1 MPRHG
6 RCSEVVSGDDFAG
19 AIGKAASLLSAAGVE
34 TARLDAEVLLAHA
47 AGIERAGLFAR
58 LRDQIPQAIGARFDE
73 SIRRRARREP
83 VAYVTGEKEFFSLS
97 FHVTPDVLIPRPETE
112 LLVEEV
118 LRRAPANARVLD
130 VGTGSGCIAVALA
143 VRRPDL
149 RVTACDVSPAALAV
163 AVENAR
169 RHGAEARIR
178 FVASDLFGGFDAH
191 DHWHVI
197 VSNPPYVAA
206 DEDLAPELAWE
217 PSAALRAGADGMAVI
232 RRLLV
237 EGVARLAEGGRLL
250 VEIGATQE
258 EIGRG
263 AARQAGLTEVEVLTD
278 LAGHPRLLIAARKS

>member
-1 MPRHG
+1 
-6 RCSEVVSGDDFAG
+6 VVSGDDFAA
-19 AIGKAASLLSAAGVE
+19 AIGEAASLLSAAGIE

-47 AGIERAGLFAR
+47 AGIERAGVLAR
-58 LRDQIPQAIGARFDE
+58 LRDEIPQAIGARFDE

-83 VAYVTGEKEFFSLS
+83 LAYVTGEKEFFSLS

-112 LLVEEV
+112 SLVEEV

-143 VRRPDL
+143 VCRPDL
-149 RVTACDVSPAALAV
+149 RLTACDVSPAALAV

-191 DHWHVI
+191 HHWHVI

-206 DEDLAPELAWE
+206 EEELAPELAWE
-217 PSAALRAGADGMAVI
+217 PTKALRAGADGMAVI

-237 EGVARLAEGGRLL
+237 EGVARLADGGRLL
-250 VEIGATQE
+250 VEIGAAQGE
-258 EIGRG
+258 VSRR
-263 AARQAGLTEVEVLTD
+263 AAREAGLTEVEVLSD
-278 LAGHPRLLIAARKS
+278 LAGHPRLLIAAKKS